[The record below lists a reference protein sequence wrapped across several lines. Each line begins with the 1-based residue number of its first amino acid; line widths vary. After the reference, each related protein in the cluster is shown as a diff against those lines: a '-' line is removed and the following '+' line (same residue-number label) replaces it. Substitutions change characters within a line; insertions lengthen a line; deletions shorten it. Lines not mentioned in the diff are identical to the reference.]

1 MGMIDTLFMKG
12 TKTMEKKVI
21 LGLSTLLLAA
31 CSSGTYVTD
40 VTTESYQEEYP
51 TAKIQQPVV
60 SQQGTTAEGVTEM
73 NVVRTTGQ
81 PATSQ
86 KMSQPSQ
93 SAVTITP
100 PTAKQVAMNPRFGYT
115 IQVVAVGSQSKVD
128 KFSNKLPK
136 DGQPVWENYKV
147 VNGTKW
153 YTVLYGDFATRAK
166 ARQAIQMLPAEFR
179 QLKPFVKSIDAI
191 KNSEYPTLN
200 KLN

>member
-60 SQQGTTAEGVTEM
+60 SQQGKTAEGVTEM
-73 NVVRTTGQ
+73 NVVRTIE
-81 PATSQ
+81 PSK

-93 SAVTITP
+93 TAVTITP

-115 IQVVAVGSQSKVD
+115 IQVVAVGTQSKVD
-128 KFSNKLPK
+128 KFSSKLPK

-166 ARQAIQMLPAEFR
+166 AHQAIQMLPAEFR

-191 KNSEYPTLN
+191 KNSACG
-200 KLN
+200 

>member
-1 MGMIDTLFMKG
+1 
-12 TKTMEKKVI
+12 MEKKVI

-73 NVVRTTGQ
+73 NVVRTTEQ
-81 PATSQ
+81 PATSK

-93 SAVTITP
+93 TAVTITP

-128 KFSNKLPK
+128 RFSNKLPK